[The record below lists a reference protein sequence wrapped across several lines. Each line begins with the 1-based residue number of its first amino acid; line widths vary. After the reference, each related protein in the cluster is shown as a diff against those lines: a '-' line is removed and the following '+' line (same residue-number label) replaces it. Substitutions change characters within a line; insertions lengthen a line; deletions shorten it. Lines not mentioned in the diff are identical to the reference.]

1 MANNRMYIRCMV
13 CGEKCY
19 IGKSFGMGYDIP
31 RMAYDMGKTLD
42 RFFYDHVFCHNGA
55 LLVNVTCD
63 GLYEIVYERKE
74 NEYMK
79 EVD

>member
-13 CGEKCY
+13 CGKTCL
-19 IGKSFGMGYDIP
+19 IGKSFGTGYAVP
-31 RMAYDMGKTLD
+31 LAQAKNLTAKLD
-42 RFFYDHVFCHNGA
+42 DFFFEHSFCHNGE
-55 LLVNVTCD
+55 LNVTCD
-63 GLYEIVYERKE
+63 GLYEIAYERKE